1 MVRRKIRGRETILQ
15 IKYNDFWCPI
25 SCETSSPMSEDAEMM
40 DVTTRDNKGWR
51 TSMPT
56 MQSYTIEFSGKTIY
70 EGGENT
76 LSYYRLRE
84 MKRDRTLLEWRRVT
98 IDGGY
103 LDWGKAYVSSISDA
117 NEVEGFQTFS
127 ASLVGYGKPEY
138 SQDVI
143 PGGDTDDG
151 KDWIYGS
158 GGFID
163 ISQND

>member
-1 MVRRKIRGRETILQ
+1 MRRYIKGRETILY

-25 SCETSSPMSEDAEMM
+25 SCETSSPITEDVEML
-40 DVTTRDNKGWR
+40 DVTTRDNPNGWK

-56 MQSYTIEFSGKTIY
+56 LQSYTIEFNGQTIY

-84 MKRDRTLLEWRRVT
+84 LKRTRTLVEWRRVT

-103 LDWGKAYVSSISDA
+103 LDHGKAYVSNISDS

-127 ASLVGYGKPEY
+127 ATVVVYGEPTY

-143 PGGDTDDG
+143 PGGNTDPG
-151 KDWIYGS
+151 TDWIYGV